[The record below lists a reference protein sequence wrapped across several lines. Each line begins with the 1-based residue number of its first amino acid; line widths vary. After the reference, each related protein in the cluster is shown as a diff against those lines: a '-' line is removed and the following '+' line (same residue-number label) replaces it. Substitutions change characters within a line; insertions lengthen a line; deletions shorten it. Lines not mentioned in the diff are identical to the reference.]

1 MLNEEVQEFKQAKK
15 PVDQLDALLDLIY
28 VSIGSLHKL
37 GLSSPQMIEAL
48 QIVQDANAQKSGS
61 KNTDGKVTK
70 PKNFIPPEEKLQEI
84 LDSITQTDELMLV
97 SSRQI
102 EAVQKAKKAL
112 LEAKEPLQN
121 EELEFF
127 SYHIQDAIEAIS
139 SISKPYNNE
148 EILDKMFG
156 EFCLGK

>member
-61 KNTDGKVTK
+61 KNADGKVTK

-84 LDSITQTDELMLV
+84 LD
-97 SSRQI
+97 
-102 EAVQKAKKAL
+102 
-112 LEAKEPLQN
+112 N
-121 EELEFF
+121 
-127 SYHIQDAIEAIS
+127 H
-139 SISKPYNNE
+139 
-148 EILDKMFG
+148 
-156 EFCLGK
+156 